1 MLWILLAILTAFV
14 VATQDAW
21 VKKHFSQLSSYE
33 MAVIPMF
40 FSLPLFVATLCL
52 VEIPQLDNT
61 FLICFLISLPL
72 NAVCFTLYM
81 RAIQISPLSL
91 TLPYLAFTPI
101 FAIIPGYMFLGELP
115 NLWGGAGILLTVL
128 GSFVLNLDTRKA
140 MVGLGSAHFTREP
153 GSILMLIVAFLF
165 GFAVVIGKVAIVHSS
180 VMFFTMLF
188 FAALNLSMVLVLWL
202 LGKVKLR
209 TFTGK
214 PLKGLTAGIL
224 LYLHAVLH
232 GWAVSLT
239 KVVYMIFVK
248 RLSILIGVFFGGLF
262 FKEENIPIRAAGT
275 LLMLAGAVIV
285 MVIGYSG

>member
-1 MLWILLAILTAFV
+1 MLWILLATATAFV

-21 VKKHFSQLSSYE
+21 VKKHFAHLSSYE

-40 FSLPLFVATLCL
+40 YSLPMFTATLFL
-52 VEIPQLDNT
+52 VEIPPLDQI
-61 FLICFLISLPL
+61 FVFCFLVSLPL

-101 FAIIPGYMFLGELP
+101 FAIVPGYLFLAELP
-115 NLWGGAGILLTVL
+115 NLWGGAGVLLTVL
-128 GSFVLNLDTRKA
+128 GSFVLNLDPREA
-140 MVGLGSAHFTREP
+140 RAGLGSAHLPREP

-165 GFAVVIGKVAIVHSS
+165 GFAVVIGKMAIVHSS
-180 VMFFTMLF
+180 VMFFTVLF
-188 FAALNLSMVLVLWL
+188 FAVLNASMVLVLWL
-202 LGKVKLR
+202 LGKVKLQ

-214 PLKGLTAGIL
+214 PLKGLMAGIL

-239 KVVYMIFVK
+239 KVVYMISVK